1 MGRKDVNEI
10 IKEAREEKGIT
21 QEELAKM
28 IRISRNKMEKIEAGN
43 YNIKPHFL
51 KRMSKYI
58 DINYNE
64 LMYLIGYGID
74 VTPLNYFIKD
84 YYYNLNL
91 EELESSRKVILF
103 RIITNK
109 QAVNTF
115 KKIIDEYKLNDYE
128 KEILTEK
135 IDDLEYQ
142 INSSKEI
149 IKLIKSEKIRKEKK
163 KKHEKI

>member
-1 MGRKDVNEI
+1 MGRKSVNEI

-28 IRISRNKMEKIEAGN
+28 IRISNSKMEKIESGDC
-43 YNIKPHFL
+43 NIKPRIL
-51 KRMSKYI
+51 KKLSKYI
-58 DINYNE
+58 DINYVD
-64 LMYLIGYGID
+64 LMYMIGQGLE
-74 VTPLNYFIKD
+74 VSPLNYFIKD

-91 EELESSRKVILF
+91 DDLEDSRKVILF

-115 KKIIDEYKLNDYE
+115 KKVIEEYKLNDYE

-142 INSSKEI
+142 VNSSREI